1 MYQQKNQIEKFGYQ
15 TLNPILSKKQIK
27 DILSYLKNK
36 KCYAIH
42 NNVDAKINNLPLIE
56 IDEAKKNSNYGSYSN
71 LDIENCPFL
80 KELSNNKTILS
91 IAKLYLGGEPNIKS
105 SQLFWNFSSK
115 QFSKVTQRWHRDPNE
130 NKTCALFVYLTDVFS
145 DEDGPHAY
153 IAKSHRKNLFWN
165 IFCK

>member
-1 MYQQKNQIEKFGYQ
+1 MYQQKNQIENFGYQ

-80 KELSNNKTILS
+80 KELSNNKTI
-91 IAKLYLGGEPNIKS
+91 
-105 SQLFWNFSSK
+105 
-115 QFSKVTQRWHRDPNE
+115 
-130 NKTCALFVYLTDVFS
+130 
-145 DEDGPHAY
+145 
-153 IAKSHRKNLFWN
+153 
-165 IFCK
+165 